1 MIIDAHAHLD
11 ADETFGWTDTPE
23 TLLPI
28 MDDAGIDIAVVT
40 TYGDAPGPSNSL
52 ERLRKWVTAHP
63 ERFVGF
69 PRIDPRWD
77 DAPEIFEQ
85 AIIEDAM
92 GGLKFHPVSN
102 ISSPFGDR
110 TVELLEIAAEFDVP
124 VLFHSGDRVLSL
136 PTEIGEAAART
147 DATILVGHVGGYFNH
162 REALETARRH
172 ENVIL
177 ESSAFPHLRV
187 LQDAVEELGAHR
199 VVYGSDMPP
208 ANPKVELE
216 KIRLLDITKEQRE
229 QILYRNSAE
238 LLGIDPGATDN
249 EGGGT

>member
-11 ADETFGWTDTPE
+11 ADDAFGWADTPA

-28 MDDAGIDIAVVT
+28 MDDAGIAAAVVT
-40 TYGDAPGPSNSL
+40 TYGDEPGPSDSL
-52 ERLRKWVTAHP
+52 ERLREWVRAHP
-63 ERFVGF
+63 DRLVGF

-77 DAPEIFEQ
+77 EAVDVFER
-85 AIIEDAM
+85 AMADEGM
-92 GGLKFHPVSN
+92 GGLKLHPVSN
-102 ISSPFGDR
+102 ISSPFADR
-110 TVELLEIAAEFDVP
+110 TVELLDKAAEFGAP

-187 LQDAVEELGAHR
+187 LQDAVDELGADR

-208 ANPKVELE
+208 ANPKVEIE
-216 KIRLLDITKEQRE
+216 KIRLLDISEEQRE
-229 QILYRNSAE
+229 RILYRNSAE
-238 LLGIDPGATDN
+238 LLGIETEAGDA
-249 EGGGT
+249 